1 MTYIEKILKEF
12 NERFPESDVWEDPTI
27 GYSSPVEKIK
37 LFLAESIRQAVAEER
52 EKIKKEITVI
62 FSGEEKDL
70 QDLLNAPSLKVNK

>member
-1 MTYIEKILKEF
+1 MTYKEKRLELFDWEF
-12 NERFPESDVWEDPTI
+12 MDENNHPWMLTNI
-27 GYSSPVEKIK
+27 TGVEIK
-37 LFLAESIRQAVAEER
+37 DFLAESISQAEQEMR